1 MAKMTQ
7 PSFGGGKG
15 LTQPKFGS
23 PSSGASDNGKMAK
36 SAAKDKSG
44 FHGSHVDPGIRTV
57 FVDAVAKK

>member
-7 PSFGGGKG
+7 PSFGSAKG
-15 LTQPKFGS
+15 MTMPKFGGKS
-23 PSSGASDNGKMAK
+23 AGAADNGKMAK
-36 SAAKDKSG
+36 SASKDKSG